1 MYLQNGEVQRN
12 GHKGLL
18 AAGQQRDGL
27 QLLAGGLY
35 LDLDAAVEDIALV
48 LQLQPRLA
56 AAEQL
61 QKRLLEA
68 LVQQL
73 ELLGKN
79 AGHLLGDLVDNAQ
92 QLLLGLLHIAAL
104 FGQVGISGVHPVE
117 LLDGADVGRTQRLD
131 LPVQFGNAPGS
142 LGYALQ
148 LDALLHGVAVAQFV
162 ALPQLLQDLPLLHA
176 AVFQLLL

>member
-1 MYLQNGEVQRN
+1 MYFQNGEVQRDGN
-12 GHKGLL
+12 KGLL

-73 ELLGKN
+73 ELLGKM
-79 AGHLLGDLVDNAQ
+79 LV
-92 QLLLGLLHIAAL
+92 ICW
-104 FGQVGISGVHPVE
+104 VIWSIMPSSS
-117 LLDGADVGRTQRLD
+117 
-131 LPVQFGNAPGS
+131 S
-142 LGYALQ
+142 LACSTSLRCS
-148 LDALLHGVAVAQFV
+148 DR
-162 ALPQLLQDLPLLHA
+162 
-176 AVFQLLL
+176 